1 MEPVRTGRNMRYSW
15 DDYRKAVVVQVVG
28 SSGAV
33 LNTDLMG
40 VDDYR
45 LLRSALDAA
54 FGIDQERKKK

>member
-1 MEPVRTGRNMRYSW
+1 M
-15 DDYRKAVVVQVVG
+15 
-28 SSGAV
+28 

-45 LLRSALDAA
+45 LRSALDAA